1 MRTNL
6 FFLRTWIFIG
16 PLVLMCCFG
25 VALFLISSTIILSII
40 PTYLPIRDRPTT
52 SSSLSA
58 PQSVILELSSGNS
71 VPVGSTLSTENQ
83 NSIQN
88 QVRNSFINIL
98 INLFINNRCKQ
109 L

>member
-1 MRTNL
+1 
-6 FFLRTWIFIG
+6 
-16 PLVLMCCFG
+16 MCCLG
-25 VALFLISSTIILSII
+25 VVLFLISSTIILSII
-40 PTYLPIRDRPTT
+40 PTYLPIRDQTT
-52 SSSLSA
+52 TASLLSTS
-58 PQSVILELSSGNS
+58 QSIILELSSNNS
-71 VPVGSTLSTENQ
+71 VSIGSTLSTENQ